1 MDLFEAFG
9 DWISSSL
16 LGIAR
21 GSPLGNAASF
31 FFADTVKVF
40 LLLCIAIFL
49 VSTIRTFISPQKVR
63 KLLSKRREG
72 VGNLF
77 AALLG
82 IPTPF
87 CSCSAVP
94 LFIGFVEAGV
104 PLGITFSFLIA
115 SPMIN
120 EVAIALLF
128 ALFGWQITLLYI
140 VFGLAIAVFAGI
152 VIGRLKLE
160 GEVEEFVY
168 SHGISKVKEKKYT
181 WRQRLKFASEE
192 TKNIALKV
200 APYLVIGIA
209 IGAGIH
215 GFVPVG
221 FLSEIAGGSNPLAV
235 PIAVMIGIPLYSNAA
250 GVLPI
255 VSALM
260 EKGVSLGTA
269 LAFMMSVTA
278 LSLPEI
284 IILRKVLKPKLIAIF
299 IVIMFISIVA
309 VGYLFNAII
318 P

>member
-9 DWISSSL
+9 EWVAYSL
-16 LGIAR
+16 LSITKDTQL
-21 GSPLGNAASF
+21 GSAASF
-31 FFADTVKVF
+31 FFADIVKVF

-63 KLLSKRREG
+63 RLLSKRSEG

-104 PLGITFSFLIA
+104 PLGVTFSFLIS

-128 ALFGWQITLLYI
+128 ALFGWQIAVLYI

-152 VIGRLKLE
+152 IIGRLHLE

-168 SHGISKVKEKKYT
+168 THSITKIKEKKFT
-181 WRQRLKFASEE
+181 WRQRMQFASEE

-200 APYLVIGIA
+200 APYLLFGIA
-209 IGAGIH
+209 LGAGIH

-221 FLSEIAGGSNPLAV
+221 FLSDIASSSNPLAV
-235 PIAVMIGIPLYSNAA
+235 PIAVIIGIPLYSNAA
-250 GVLPI
+250 GVLPL
-255 VSALM
+255 VAALM

-278 LSLPEI
+278 LSLPEM

-299 IVIMFISIVA
+299 IAIMFISIVA
-309 VGYLFNAII
+309 VGLLFNVII
-318 P
+318 H